1 MTKKTYLAAPL
12 LVLLAACGG
21 GSTNP
26 TTTPPRTTDAPNLTG
41 APAGSVV
48 LSADTPAEA
57 SSIDEVLSVNF
68 TDSPVGSSVKITEG
82 DFAGIS
88 LTKAEPISGKE
99 TIFVSTPG
107 SVELSSVLVGSF
119 ENDLAVTIRLIGVDD
134 VEVNRPSETINGT
147 PVYFYKSTKSEGTTA
162 REISEV
168 GIGDVDNGVSAT
180 ISVTELAGENT
191 LILGAQRYFT
201 AVGATDNYQE
211 KATGTYEYGGLTT
224 VFGIVDSYT
233 TETAS
238 MTVNFEQG
246 SGTFNATNF
255 TPDEDAAS
263 KTITISSVLSLDN
276 STGFIS
282 STSGTLT
289 VGTDSG
295 SIAVNGVLSEN
306 NDAVAGVLVP
316 TDGVDGIFGGVFALP
331 QNP

>member
-99 TIFVSTPG
+99 TIFLSTPDN
-107 SVELSSVLVGSF
+107 VALSSALVGSLMDDF
-119 ENDLAVTIRLIGVDD
+119 QVTIQFIGIDGTED
-134 VEVNRPSETINGT
+134 YRAETVNGT
-147 PVYFYKSTKSEGTTA
+147 SIFFWKETNSLDTTA
-162 REISEV
+162 REYNEV
-168 GIGDVDNGVSAT
+168 GIGNSDKGVNAT
-180 ISVTELAGENT
+180 VVATELGGETT
-191 LILGAQRYFT
+191 LVLGSRRYFEG
-201 AVGATDNYQE
+201 VGATDDYQE
-211 KATGTYEYGGLTT
+211 KATGTYDYGGLAI
-224 VFGIVDSYT
+224 VFNVYDSYT

-238 MTVNFEQG
+238 MTVDFEQG
-246 SGTFNATNF
+246 SGTFNAADF
-255 TPDEDAAS
+255 TPDEGAAS

-295 SIAVNGVLSEN
+295 SVAVNGVLSEN

-316 TDGVDGIFGGVFALP
+316 TEVVGGIVGGLFVLP